1 MKRKVRREERTILR
15 NEKHMSKTVLAFSL
29 FAILA
34 GATVLAY
41 KSIENLSRLNFDSFD
56 FGDEDDQEFD
66 L

>member
-1 MKRKVRREERTILR
+1 
-15 NEKHMSKTVLAFSL
+15 MSKTVLAFSL

-41 KSIENLSRLNFDSFD
+41 KSIESLSRLNFDSFS

>member
-1 MKRKVRREERTILR
+1 VKRKVRREERKILR
-15 NEKHMSKTVLAFSL
+15 NEKHMNKSTLAIGL
-29 FAILA
+29 LAILA

-56 FGDEDDQEFD
+56 FGDEDDKEFD

>member
-1 MKRKVRREERTILR
+1 MNKST
-15 NEKHMSKTVLAFSL
+15 LAIGL
-29 FAILA
+29 LAILA

-56 FGDEDDQEFD
+56 FGDEDDKEFD